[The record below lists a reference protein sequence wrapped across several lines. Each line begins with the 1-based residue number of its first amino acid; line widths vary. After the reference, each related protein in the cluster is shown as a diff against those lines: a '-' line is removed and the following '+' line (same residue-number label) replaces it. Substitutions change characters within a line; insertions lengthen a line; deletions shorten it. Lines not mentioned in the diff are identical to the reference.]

1 MTLADRIRARIDA
14 SGPNEK
20 NELLVLAAQEIE
32 RLRIAL
38 HEACELRAALCRN
51 GDDDE
56 PPQDPAT
63 WDKPLKR
70 WLAVLTPNAPA
81 KGPGGSLPGPA

>member
-1 MTLADRIRARIDA
+1 MILTDRIRARIDA

-20 NELLVLAAQEIE
+20 NELLVLAAQEID
-32 RLRIAL
+32 RLRNAL
-38 HEACELRAALCRN
+38 SEACEMRASLCRN
-51 GDDDE
+51 SDDDE

-70 WLAVLTPNAPA
+70 WLEALTPASEA
-81 KGPGGSLPGPA
+81 TK

>member
-20 NELLVLAAQEIE
+20 NELLVLAAQEID

-38 HEACELRAALCRN
+38 QEACELRAALCRN

-56 PPQDPAT
+56 PPTDPSTYDRA
-63 WDKPLKR
+63 LKR
-70 WLAVLTPNAPA
+70 WIFAMN
-81 KGPGGSLPGPA
+81 GNGRE